1 MGYKEHIIWKF
12 RYFSCKWSEN
22 EEASSHP
29 QPGADGN
36 AWNKLNK
43 PHLYFLQNSNS
54 QIIQESK

>member
-1 MGYKEHIIWKF
+1 MALYYMIWVIKNTLF
-12 RYFSCKWSEN
+12 GNSDFSCKWSEN

-43 PHLYFLQNSNS
+43 PHLYCLQNSN
-54 QIIQESK
+54 

>member
-1 MGYKEHIIWKF
+1 MIWVIKNTLF
-12 RYFSCKWSEN
+12 GNSDFSCKWSEN

-43 PHLYFLQNSNS
+43 PHLYCLQNSN
-54 QIIQESK
+54 